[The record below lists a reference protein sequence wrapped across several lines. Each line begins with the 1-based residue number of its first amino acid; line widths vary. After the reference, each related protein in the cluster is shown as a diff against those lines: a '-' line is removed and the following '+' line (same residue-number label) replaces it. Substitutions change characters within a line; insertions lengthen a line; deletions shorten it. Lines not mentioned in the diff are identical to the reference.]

1 MKPKK
6 IRSTFINNHLKMEDK
21 KWNEINS
28 KKDLPK
34 DKKAFYWWVNRANGH
49 VFPSDLGGLL
59 GRDVLHFTFSHYML
73 IENVPNAPK
82 ERKQI
87 PQEKFI
93 EERDKIVSD
102 KFKKLL
108 NK

>member
-1 MKPKK
+1 
-6 IRSTFINNHLKMEDK
+6 MEENK
-21 KWNEINS
+21 NIIGEETKWNEINS
-28 KKDLPK
+28 KEDIPK
-34 DKKAFYWWVNRANGH
+34 DKEAFYWWVNRANGEM
-49 VFPSDLGGLL
+49 FPSKLDGLL

-82 ERKQI
+82 ERKEI
-87 PQEKFI
+87 SQEKFM
-93 EERDKIVSD
+93 EERDKILSD